1 MGGLFYLLKIKS
13 TPSNMQSAI
22 EKHIDV
28 IDAIIMMLKTHIP
41 C

>member
-1 MGGLFYLLKIKS
+1 MVYFIHMRKKS
-13 TPSNMQSAI
+13 TSSNMQSAI

-28 IDAIIMMLKTHIP
+28 IDAIIMMLKAHIP